1 MDTGRF
7 SWMVWCDGGNSM
19 PINSEAPLEDQFV
32 PTCES
37 AASQFHARSMI
48 QNHHHVL
55 IEGKESSK
63 ALILKTLLNSLDEK
77 YDVMNIPL
85 SNCSFSHKLYLTL
98 SHSCRRRHL
107 TRNYSLDLQYNHNML
122 DHQSQKN
129 SVHNCHLNY

>member
-1 MDTGRF
+1 
-7 SWMVWCDGGNSM
+7 MVWCDGGNSM

-63 ALILKTLLNSLDEK
+63 ILLLKTLLNSLDEN
-77 YDVMNIPL
+77 MML
-85 SNCSFSHKLYLTL
+85 GTFLYQTAAI
-98 SHSCRRRHL
+98 HA
-107 TRNYSLDLQYNHNML
+107 
-122 DHQSQKN
+122 N
-129 SVHNCHLNY
+129 ST